1 MVKIFLVI
9 SFVLCAA
16 LPAPAQSLLTA
27 KPWHLYQKRQGEK
40 KSLLHKPSDESFVFI
55 FYADGRLI
63 NRKYHGKTEN
73 GYTWKWEGGHKKIT
87 LKRNSDG
94 KGVMFYVKELSDSRL
109 VWYVA
114 DAKGKN
120 IYEFTFRHADDEEWL
135 KEDIDGKNAARKDSV
150 LRETPEPKP

>member
-1 MVKIFLVI
+1 M
-9 SFVLCAA
+9 
-16 LPAPAQSLLTA
+16 
-27 KPWHLYQKRQGEK
+27 
-40 KSLLHKPSDESFVFI
+40 FI

-73 GYTWKWEGGHKKIT
+73 GYTWKWEDGHKNII

-94 KGVMFYVKELSDSRL
+94 KGIMFHVKELSVNKL

-135 KEDIDGKNAARKDSV
+135 KEDVDGKNAARKDSV
-150 LRETPEPKP
+150 LRETTEPRP